1 MSTNNEQQEKAAGL
15 IARLLAACGLPSNWA
30 KILAGA
36 IIGGLAVW
44 ASITQ
49 TSCTSQAH
57 ADPPGRAGMTITKG
71 QLVIT
76 RDGRALVW
84 DRDTNS
90 LAWSQA
96 QPVTDCPPVVQQVK

>member
-15 IARLLAACGLPSNWA
+15 IARLLAACGVPSNWA

-49 TSCTSQAH
+49 TSCTSQAP

-76 RDGRALVW
+76 RDGRALV
-84 DRDTNS
+84 RR
-90 LAWSQA
+90 
-96 QPVTDCPPVVQQVK
+96 P